1 MVNEYA
7 DLLFTAGRYLPD
19 PADPEGQVARVETY
33 LAGLSRELEEK
44 AMRVRAILN
53 ELDCR
58 LEAVEVAA
66 TADATAEA
74 GGDAT

>member
-1 MVNEYA
+1 MENKYA

-19 PADPEGQVARVETY
+19 PSDPEGQVTRVETY

-53 ELDCR
+53 QLDRR
-58 LEAVEVAA
+58 LETIEVAA
-66 TADATAEA
+66 DT

>member
-1 MVNEYA
+1 MENKYA

-19 PADPEGQVARVETY
+19 PSDPEGQVARVETY

-53 ELDCR
+53 QLDRR
-58 LEAVEVAA
+58 LETIEVAA
-66 TADATAEA
+66 DT